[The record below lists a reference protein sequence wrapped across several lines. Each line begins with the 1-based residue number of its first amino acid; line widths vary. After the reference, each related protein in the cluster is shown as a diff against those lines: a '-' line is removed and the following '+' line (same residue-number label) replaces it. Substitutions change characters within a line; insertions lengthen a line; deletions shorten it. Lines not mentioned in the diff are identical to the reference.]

1 MFGNVPQQIMYKSGM
16 LRAKRN
22 MVHNEMAT
30 FFVTVFAKA
39 YNGMAKEMLN
49 SKPRK
54 KTVVT
59 IGRPVTNVTA
69 PPSR

>member
-1 MFGNVPQQIMYKSGM
+1 MYKSGM
-16 LRAKRN
+16 LKAKRN
-22 MVHNEMAT
+22 IVHNEMT
-30 FFVTVFAKA
+30 TLFVTVFAKA

-49 SKPRK
+49 NKPSK

-69 PPSR
+69 TPSR